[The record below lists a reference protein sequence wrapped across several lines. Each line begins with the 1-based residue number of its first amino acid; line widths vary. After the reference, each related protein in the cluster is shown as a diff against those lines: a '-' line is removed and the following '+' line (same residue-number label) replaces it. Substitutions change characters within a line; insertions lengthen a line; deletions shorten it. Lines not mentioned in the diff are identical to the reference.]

1 MIAIIISLT
10 ISTILSI
17 FWVRGI
23 HKMKEEH
30 PDYKGDDFLQP

>member
-1 MIAIIISLT
+1 MVAIIISLT

-23 HKMKEEH
+23 HKMKEED

>member
-10 ISTILSI
+10 ISTSLSI
-17 FWVRGI
+17 FWVKGI

-30 PDYKGDDFLQP
+30 PDYKGDDFLEY

>member
-1 MIAIIISLT
+1 MTAIIISLT

-30 PDYKGDDFLQP
+30 PDYKGDDFLEP